1 MHALLQTLSSWD
13 IALLFRI
20 NGAWSSAFL
29 DPVMLAVSSPK
40 FFAIPIAAGVVALAI
55 WGGFKGR
62 TFLVL
67 LALSIALGDG
77 VIDNWGKKIVHRPR
91 PNEALEGVRIAEQ
104 AGVGEGIAVRWA
116 WPRAE
121 PGGRSFPSGHVFN
134 NVALAFLACVVWGG
148 RRFGWV
154 WIVWLWAALVSY
166 SRVYLGAHYPS
177 DVLGS
182 LLLALGYLWGI
193 VFVARVLWRRWA
205 PRIAPRL
212 AQAHPELV

>member
-1 MHALLQTLSSWD
+1 MDALLHTLSSWD
-13 IALLFRI
+13 VSLLYRI
-20 NGAWSSAFL
+20 NGAGAAPWL

-40 FFAIPIAAGVVALAI
+40 FFAVPIVVGALAVAV

-67 LALSIALGDG
+67 LALAVALGDG
-77 VIDNWGKKIVHRPR
+77 VIDNWGKKLVHRPR
-91 PNEALEGVRIAEQ
+91 PNEALEGVRIAEDYGK
-104 AGVGEGIAVRWA
+104 GVTVRWA

-134 NVALAFLACVVWGG
+134 NTALAFLACAIWGA
-148 RRFGWV
+148 RRFW
-154 WIVWLWAALVSY
+154 WVWLWAALVGY

-182 LLLALGYLWGI
+182 LLVAVGYLSLLWWGTR
-193 VFVARVLWRRWA
+193 AAWRRWA
-205 PRIAPRL
+205 PRFFPRL
-212 AQAHPELV
+212 AAAHPDLV